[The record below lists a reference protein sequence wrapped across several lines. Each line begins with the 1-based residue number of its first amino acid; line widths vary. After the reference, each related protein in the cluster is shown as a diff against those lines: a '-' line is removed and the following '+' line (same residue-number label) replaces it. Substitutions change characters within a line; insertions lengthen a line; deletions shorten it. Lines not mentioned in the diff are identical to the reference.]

1 MSAMNA
7 FDSGLG
13 HPRTGFAALR
23 SIVVVLAVAAVTGCM
38 TAKVDETRQAASAVQ
53 SGESIVVL
61 KRPQLEGAG
70 TEEAFVD
77 CLQERLGGELVHP
90 EAGQTTRSPKGST
103 APFKIYGEQQF
114 IDAMFPWFEAS
125 TAPNNAAGLKVLL
138 QRPGVTERLQQ
149 ISVRYIVWIDG
160 KTQTTDSNG
169 SVACGV
175 GPAGGG
181 CIGLGWWD
189 KQSGYVA
196 SVWDLNTAMEIG
208 SVSADV
214 TGTSVLIGAIV
225 PIPIIAPVRHSACD
239 RLGDQL
245 RSFLVGSNAPA
256 VGNVASSEAAKGSSA
271 GSR

>member
-1 MSAMNA
+1 MNA

-169 SVACGV
+169 SMSCVI
-175 GPAGGG
+175 GPVSG
-181 CIGLGWWD
+181 CFGLGWWE
-189 KQSGYVA
+189 KESGYVA
-196 SVWDLNTAMEIG
+196 SVWDLNTASEVG
-208 SVSADV
+208 SVSTDV
-214 TGTSVLIGAIV
+214 TGTSVLIGAIA
-225 PIPIIAPVRHSACD
+225 PIPIITPVRRTACD

-245 RSFLVGSNAPA
+245 RSFLVGGAPPI
-256 VGNVASSEAAKGSSA
+256 GAAGPA
-271 GSR
+271 GAPGAPSGTR

>member
-1 MSAMNA
+1 MDA
-7 FDSGLG
+7 FDNGLG
-13 HPRTGFAALR
+13 RPRTGLARLR
-23 SIVVVLAVAAVTGCM
+23 PLVGVLAVATVTGCM

-53 SGESIVVL
+53 SSESIVLL

-70 TEEAFVD
+70 TEQAFVA
-77 CLQERLGGELVHP
+77 CLQQRLGGEIVHP
-90 EAGQTTRSPKGST
+90 DAGQGTRSAKNSK

-149 ISVRYIVWIDG
+149 ISVRYVVWIDG
-160 KTQTTDSNG
+160 RTQTTDSNG

-175 GPAGGG
+175 GPTGGG

-196 SVWDLNTAMEIG
+196 SVWDLNTATEIG
-208 SVSADV
+208 SVSTDV

-225 PIPIIAPVRHSACD
+225 PIPIIAPVRRSACD

-245 RSFLVGSNAPA
+245 RSFLVGGSVPAAAPA
-256 VGNVASSEAAKGSSA
+256 AAGLGATA